1 MKVRLLENNVK
12 VHLSMDETSPSVGM
26 LNSGTVVELGKVA
39 TVNNQPWVEI
49 VDGTYVK
56 GYIKGGTKVFG
67 LHKYTLDQDEVVA
80 FDLPAATGLEK
91 ARYKRGAVLEKV
103 DELSD
108 ANKKW
113 FKVKDEAGVEGYID
127 ATTVLK
133 ELGVNPVGAPPP
145 LPAVGAPLKPPLS
158 RKEQAK
164 KDMLSGAGIFILGLF
179 VTIASFS
186 MASSG
191 SGGYYFLCWG
201 PVIFGAIQFFK
212 GLANYAKKD

>member
-1 MKVRLLENNVK
+1 MKVKLLENNVK

-67 LHKYTLDQDEVVA
+67 FHKYSLDQEEVVA
-80 FDLPAATGLEK
+80 FDLPATTGLEK
-91 ARYKRGAVLEKV
+91 ARFKRGAILEKI
-103 DELSD
+103 DEIAD

-113 FKVKDEAGVEGYID
+113 YKVRDETGIEGFID

-133 ELGVNPVGAPPP
+133 DLDGSPTGGPPP
-145 LPAVGAPLKPPLS
+145 LPAAGVPLKPPLS

-164 KDMLSGAGIFILGLF
+164 RDMLTGGGLF
-179 VTIASFS
+179 VVGLVVTIASFS
-186 MASSG
+186 AATSG

>member
-1 MKVRLLENNVK
+1 MKARLLENNVK

-26 LNSGTVVELGKVA
+26 LNIGTVVELGKVA

-67 LHKYTLDQDEVVA
+67 FRKYSLGQDEVVA

-91 ARYKRGAVLEKV
+91 ARYKRGAVLEKI
-103 DELSD
+103 DEIAD

-113 FKVKDEAGVEGYID
+113 YKVKDETGVDVFID

-133 ELGVNPVGAPPP
+133 ELEGSQTGAPPP
-145 LPAVGAPLKPPLS
+145 LPAVIGPPKPPLS

-164 KDMLSGAGIFILGLF
+164 KDMLSGAGIFVLGLI
-179 VTIASFS
+179 VTIASFAT
-186 MASSG
+186 ASSG
-191 SGGYYFLCWG
+191 SGGYYLLCWG